1 MMNMMRL
8 VAELNDE
15 EYVDLIVGL
24 ADDVNEAKGF
34 CERMHVNFEDVKC
47 YDWGF
52 DWQYEQS
59 KKLYSK
65 ILKSEPQG
73 SVHNRKII
81 PHWEAVC
88 Q

>member
-52 DWQYEQS
+52 DWQYE
-59 KKLYSK
+59 
-65 ILKSEPQG
+65 
-73 SVHNRKII
+73 
-81 PHWEAVC
+81 
-88 Q
+88 